1 MISNNGDE
9 IAKQIDDYA
18 ITLKRK
24 LESMVAG
31 FVGDVAFQAAVN
43 TPRATDEYVASHQS
57 LYEARFARHKIP
69 NAPGFHQGSWQFGSN
84 GLQIQMK
91 PEINSVSEVEYQAQ
105 QEAKAT
111 YNLGDTFVIGSE
123 SPNMDYLN
131 QRDNIDEATTD
142 AAARAAY
149 ASNLVMHFNR
159 G

>member
-1 MISNNGDE
+1 
-9 IAKQIDDYA
+9 
-18 ITLKRK
+18 
-24 LESMVAG
+24 MVAG
-31 FVGDVAFQAAVN
+31 FAGDVAFQAAMN

-57 LYEARFARHKIP
+57 LYERRFSKHEIP
-69 NAPGFHQGSWQFGSN
+69 EKPGFHQGSWQFGSN
-84 GLQIQMK
+84 GLQIK
-91 PEINSVSEVEYQAQ
+91 LEPEINLVAEVEYQARQ
-105 QEAKAT
+105 KAEAT

-131 QRDNIDEATTD
+131 QRDNIDEKTTD